1 MFASYAGA
9 PLVAHNGARLGA
21 LCLLDTRPR
30 TFSGHDCLILC
41 MLAEL
46 AIREMERGWRD
57 ANPVSLTRES
67 SKRQHILRACI
78 PGRMLLSSVVGDAAA
93 LTHTVCMAAHTP
105 AWSASEAATHP
116 CCVD

>member
-1 MFASYAGA
+1 MVKAGLFTSYAGA

-46 AIREMERGWRD
+46 AVREMERGWRD
-57 ANPVSLTRES
+57 AHPVSLARGS
-67 SKRQHILRACI
+67 SAWQHTLGLHI
-78 PGRMLLSSVVGDAAA
+78 PIGL
-93 LTHTVCMAAHTP
+93 HTP
-105 AWSASEAATHP
+105 
-116 CCVD
+116 